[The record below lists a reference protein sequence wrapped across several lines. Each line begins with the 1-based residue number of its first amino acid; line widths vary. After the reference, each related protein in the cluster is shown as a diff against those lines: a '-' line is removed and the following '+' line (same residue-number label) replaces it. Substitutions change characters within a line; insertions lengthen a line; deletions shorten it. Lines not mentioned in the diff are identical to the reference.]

1 MKARYRYRFYP
12 TNPQKKSLAQLFGCV
27 RVVFNDA
34 LALCKK
40 SQKLPKITQLSNLVI
55 TQAKKTKERAWLGEV
70 SSVALQQS
78 LRDLGVA
85 YQNFFTSIKGKRK
98 GRKVH
103 PPRFKKRRNKQ
114 CARLTSN
121 IIMN

>member
-12 TNPQKKSLAQLFGCV
+12 TNPQKRSLAQLFGCV

-40 SQKLPKITQLSNLVI
+40 SPKLPKITELSNLVI
-55 TQAKKTKERAWLGEV
+55 TQAKKTTERAWLSEV

-78 LRDLGVA
+78 IRDLGVA
-85 YQNFFTSIKGKRK
+85 YQNFLLRPIR
-98 GRKVH
+98 
-103 PPRFKKRRNKQ
+103 
-114 CARLTSN
+114 
-121 IIMN
+121 